1 MSKINLDI
9 LVRKNILEMNSYSS
23 ARDEFNKSDNY
34 IYLDANESS
43 YDNGYNRYPNNKH
56 PELIALISN
65 YKKLNKDELVLC
77 NGTDELIDLVI
88 RVFCEPGKD
97 KIITLNPTYGMYEV
111 SAKINN
117 VNIIKVDLDHDF
129 QIDIEKVK
137 SQFDDLTKIIFI
149 TSPNS
154 PTGNCFNEDSI
165 IEIIKSFNGIVF
177 IDEAYIDY
185 SNNSLIS
192 KVNMYQNLIISQ
204 TFSKALGLAG
214 IRLGVGYSNNTLIS
228 YLKKVKPPYNVNS
241 LTEKKAIENIS
252 SSYLDNSQ
260 IKETILERNKLEK
273 KLENFPFVKKV
284 YPSDSNFLL
293 IKVAN
298 ANNVYKYLLDNG
310 IVVRNRSQIKGCE
323 ECLRI
328 TVGTPKQNNLLINV
342 LKRI

>member
-1 MSKINLDI
+1 MNIKN
-9 LVRKNILEMNSYSS
+9 LVRKNIKDLNPYSS
-23 ARDEFNKSDNY
+23 ARDEFKKSDNY

-43 YDNGYNRYPNNKH
+43 YDNGYNRYPDNKH
-56 PELIALISN
+56 PELISLISN
-65 YKKLNKDELVLC
+65 YKNLNKDEIILC

-111 SAKINN
+111 CAKINN
-117 VNIIKVDLDHDF
+117 VHNVKIDLDHNF

-149 TSPNS
+149 TSPNN
-154 PTGNCFNEDSI
+154 PTGNCFNKDSI
-165 IEIIKSFNGIVF
+165 IEIIESFNGIVF
-177 IDEAYIDY
+177 IDEAYVDY
-185 SNNSLIS
+185 SNNSLLS
-192 KVNMYQNLIISQ
+192 KINVYQNLIISQ
-204 TFSKALGLAG
+204 TFSKAIGLAG
-214 IRLGVGYSNNTLIS
+214 IRLGVGYSKNTLIS

-241 LTEKKAIENIS
+241 LTEKKAIEKIAS
-252 SSYLDNSQ
+252 TCLDNSQ

-273 KLENFPFVKKV
+273 SLEDLPFIKKV

-293 IKVAN
+293 VKVDN
-298 ANNVYKYLLDNG
+298 ANKVYKHLLKNG
-310 IVVRNRSQIKGCE
+310 IVVRNRSQIRGCE

-328 TVGTPKQNNLLINV
+328 TVGTPNQNNLLINV

>member
-1 MSKINLDI
+1 MKIKN
-9 LVRKNILEMNSYSS
+9 LVRKNIEDLIPYSS

-56 PELIALISN
+56 PELITLISN

-117 VNIIKVDLDHDF
+117 VKNVKIDLDHNF

-149 TSPNS
+149 TNPNN
-154 PTGNCFNEDSI
+154 PTGNCFNEDLI
-165 IEIIKSFNGIVF
+165 IEIIESFNGIVF

-192 KVNMYQNLIISQ
+192 KLNIYQNLIISQ

-214 IRLGVGYSNNTLIS
+214 IRLGVGYSNCNLIS
-228 YLKKVKPPYNVNS
+228 YLKKVKPPYNVNL

-252 SSYLDNSQ
+252 STYLNNSQ

-293 IKVAN
+293 VKVSN
-298 ANNVYKYLLDNG
+298 ANNLYKYLLDNG

>member
-1 MSKINLDI
+1 MKIKN
-9 LVRKNILEMNSYSS
+9 LVRKNIEDLIPYSS

-77 NGTDELIDLVI
+77 NGTDELIDLAI
-88 RVFCEPGKD
+88 RVFCEPAKD
-97 KIITLNPTYGMYEV
+97 KIITLTPTYGMYEV

-117 VNIIKVDLDHDF
+117 VNIIKVDLDHNF

-149 TSPNS
+149 TNPNN

-165 IEIIKSFNGIVF
+165 IEIIESFNGIVF

-214 IRLGVGYSNNTLIS
+214 IRLGVGYSNSNLIS

-252 SSYLDNSQ
+252 STYLDNSQ

-293 IKVAN
+293 VKVAN

>member
-1 MSKINLDI
+1 MKIKN
-9 LVRKNILEMNSYSS
+9 LVRKNIEDLIPYSS

-56 PELIALISN
+56 PELITLISN

-117 VNIIKVDLDHDF
+117 VKNVKIDLDHNF

-149 TSPNS
+149 TNPNN
-154 PTGNCFNEDSI
+154 PTGNCFNEDLI
-165 IEIIKSFNGIVF
+165 IEIIESFNGIVF

-192 KVNMYQNLIISQ
+192 KLNIYQNLIISQ

-214 IRLGVGYSNNTLIS
+214 IRLGVGYSNCNLIS
-228 YLKKVKPPYNVNS
+228 YLKKVKPPYNVNL

-252 SSYLDNSQ
+252 STYLNNSQ

-293 IKVAN
+293 VKVAN
-298 ANNVYKYLLDNG
+298 ANNVYKFLLDNG

-328 TVGTPKQNNLLINV
+328 TVGTPKQNKLLINV

>member
-1 MSKINLDI
+1 MKIKN
-9 LVRKNILEMNSYSS
+9 LVRKNIEDLIPYSS

-56 PELIALISN
+56 PELITLISN

-117 VNIIKVDLDHDF
+117 VKNVKIDLDHNF

-149 TSPNS
+149 TNPNN
-154 PTGNCFNEDSI
+154 PTGNCFNEDLI
-165 IEIIKSFNGIVF
+165 IEIIESFNGIVF

-192 KVNMYQNLIISQ
+192 KLNIYQNLIISQ

-228 YLKKVKPPYNVNS
+228 YIKKVKPPYNVNL

-252 SSYLDNSQ
+252 STYLDNSQ

-293 IKVAN
+293 VKVSN
-298 ANNVYKYLLDNG
+298 ANILYKYLLDNG

>member
-1 MSKINLDI
+1 MKIKN
-9 LVRKNILEMNSYSS
+9 LVRKNIEDLIPYSS

-97 KIITLNPTYGMYEV
+97 KIITLNPTYGMYDV

-117 VNIIKVDLDHDF
+117 VKNVKIDLDHNF

-149 TSPNS
+149 TNPNN
-154 PTGNCFNEDSI
+154 PTGNCFNEDTI
-165 IEIIKSFNGIVF
+165 IEIIESFSGIVF

-228 YLKKVKPPYNVNS
+228 YIKKVKPPYNVNL

-252 SSYLDNSQ
+252 STYLDNSQ

-293 IKVAN
+293 VKVAN
-298 ANNVYKYLLDNG
+298 ADNVYKFLLANG

-328 TVGTPKQNNLLINV
+328 TIGTPKQNNLLINV

>member
-1 MSKINLDI
+1 MKIKN
-9 LVRKNILEMNSYSS
+9 LVRKNIEDLIPYSS

-117 VNIIKVDLDHDF
+117 VKNVKIDLDHNF

-149 TSPNS
+149 TNPNN

-165 IEIIKSFNGIVF
+165 IEIIESFNGIVF

-228 YLKKVKPPYNVNS
+228 YIKKVKPPYNVNL

-252 SSYLDNSQ
+252 STYLDNSQ

-293 IKVAN
+293 VKVAN
-298 ANNVYKYLLDNG
+298 ADNVYKFLLDNG

-328 TVGTPKQNNLLINV
+328 TIGTPKQNNLLINV

>member
-1 MSKINLDI
+1 MKIKN
-9 LVRKNILEMNSYSS
+9 LVRKNIEDLIPYSS

-43 YDNGYNRYPNNKH
+43 YDNGYNRYPDNKH
-56 PELIALISN
+56 PELITLISN

-117 VNIIKVDLDHDF
+117 VNLVKVDLDHNF

-149 TSPNS
+149 TNPNN

-165 IEIIKSFNGIVF
+165 IEIIESFNGIVF

-192 KVNMYQNLIISQ
+192 KVNIYQNLLISQ

-214 IRLGVGYSNNTLIS
+214 IRLGVGYSNSNLIS
-228 YLKKVKPPYNVNS
+228 YLKKVKPPYNINL

-252 SSYLDNSQ
+252 STYLDNLQ

-293 IKVAN
+293 VKVAN
-298 ANNVYKYLLDNG
+298 ANNVYKFLLDNG

>member
-1 MSKINLDI
+1 MKIKN
-9 LVRKNILEMNSYSS
+9 LVRKNIEDLIPYSS

-43 YDNGYNRYPNNKH
+43 YDNGYYRYPNNKH

-117 VNIIKVDLDHDF
+117 VKNVKIDLDHNF

-149 TSPNS
+149 TNPNN
-154 PTGNCFNEDSI
+154 PTGNCFNEDLI
-165 IEIIKSFNGIVF
+165 IEIIESFNGIVF

-192 KVNMYQNLIISQ
+192 KLNIYQNLIISQ

-214 IRLGVGYSNNTLIS
+214 IRLGVGYSNCNLIS
-228 YLKKVKPPYNVNS
+228 YLKKVKPPYNVNL

-252 SSYLDNSQ
+252 STYLDNSQ

-293 IKVAN
+293 VKVIN
-298 ANNVYKYLLDNG
+298 ANNVYKFLLDNG

>member
-1 MSKINLDI
+1 MKIKN
-9 LVRKNILEMNSYSS
+9 LVRKNIEDLIPYSS

-56 PELIALISN
+56 PELITLISN

-117 VNIIKVDLDHDF
+117 VKNVKIDLDHNF

-149 TSPNS
+149 TNPNN

-192 KVNMYQNLIISQ
+192 KLNVYQNLIISQ

-214 IRLGVGYSNNTLIS
+214 IRLGVGYSNCNLIS
-228 YLKKVKPPYNVNS
+228 YLKKVKPPYNVNL

-252 SSYLDNSQ
+252 STYLNNSQ

-293 IKVAN
+293 VKVAN

>member
-1 MSKINLDI
+1 MKIKN
-9 LVRKNILEMNSYSS
+9 LVRKNIEDLIPYSS

-43 YDNGYNRYPNNKH
+43 YDNGYNRYPDNNH

-77 NGTDELIDLVI
+77 NGTDELIDFVI

-117 VNIIKVDLDHDF
+117 VKNVKIDLDHNF

-149 TSPNS
+149 TNPNN

-165 IEIIKSFNGIVF
+165 IEIIESFNGIVF

-214 IRLGVGYSNNTLIS
+214 IRLGVGYSNSNLIS
-228 YLKKVKPPYNVNS
+228 YLKKVKPPYNINL

-252 SSYLDNSQ
+252 STYLDNLQ

-273 KLENFPFVKKV
+273 KLENLPFVKKV

-293 IKVAN
+293 VKVVN
-298 ANNVYKYLLDNG
+298 ANNVYKYLIDNG

>member
-1 MSKINLDI
+1 MKIKN
-9 LVRKNILEMNSYSS
+9 LVRKNIEDLIPYSS

-43 YDNGYNRYPNNKH
+43 YDNGYNRYPDNKH

-117 VNIIKVDLDHDF
+117 VNIVKVDLDHNF

-149 TSPNS
+149 TNPNN

-228 YLKKVKPPYNVNS
+228 YIKKVKPPYNVNL

-252 SSYLDNSQ
+252 STYLDNSQ
-260 IKETILERNKLEK
+260 IKETIFERNKLEK

-293 IKVAN
+293 VKVAN
-298 ANNVYKYLLDNG
+298 ADNVYKFLLDNG
-310 IVVRNRSQIKGCE
+310 IVVRNRSKIKGCE

-328 TVGTPKQNNLLINV
+328 TIGTPKQNNLLINV

>member
-1 MSKINLDI
+1 MKIKN
-9 LVRKNILEMNSYSS
+9 LVRKNIEDLIPYSS

-56 PELIALISN
+56 PELITLISN

-117 VNIIKVDLDHDF
+117 VNNVKIDLDHNF

-149 TSPNS
+149 TNPNN

-165 IEIIKSFNGIVF
+165 IEIIESFNGIVF

-192 KVNMYQNLIISQ
+192 KLNMYQNLIISQ

-214 IRLGVGYSNNTLIS
+214 IRLGVGYSNSNLIS
-228 YLKKVKPPYNVNS
+228 YLKKVKPPYNVNL

-252 SSYLDNSQ
+252 STYLNNSQ

-293 IKVAN
+293 VKVAN
-298 ANNVYKYLLDNG
+298 ANNVYKYLLDNS

>member
-1 MSKINLDI
+1 MKIKN
-9 LVRKNILEMNSYSS
+9 LVRKNIEDLIPYSS

-117 VNIIKVDLDHDF
+117 VKNVKIDLDHNF

-149 TSPNS
+149 TNPNN

-165 IEIIKSFNGIVF
+165 IEIIESFNGIVF

-185 SNNSLIS
+185 SDNSLIS
-192 KVNMYQNLIISQ
+192 KLNMYQNLIISQ

-228 YLKKVKPPYNVNS
+228 YIKKVKPPYNVNL

-252 SSYLDNSQ
+252 STYLDNSQ

-293 IKVAN
+293 VKVSN
-298 ANNVYKYLLDNG
+298 ANNLYKYLLDNG

>member
-1 MSKINLDI
+1 MNIKN
-9 LVRKNILEMNSYSS
+9 LVRKNIEDLNPYSS
-23 ARDEFNKSDNY
+23 ARDEFKKSDNY

-43 YDNGYNRYPNNKH
+43 YDNGYNRYPDNKH
-56 PELIALISN
+56 QELISLISKYRN
-65 YKKLNKDELVLC
+65 INKDEIVLC

-117 VNIIKVDLDHDF
+117 VNNVKIDLDHNF
-129 QIDIEKVK
+129 QIDIKKVK

-149 TSPNS
+149 TSPNN
-154 PTGNCFNEDSI
+154 PTGNCFNKDSI
-165 IEIIKSFNGIVF
+165 IEIIESFNGIVF
-177 IDEAYIDY
+177 IDEAYVDY
-185 SNNSLIS
+185 SNNSLLS
-192 KVNMYQNLIISQ
+192 KINVYQNLIISQ
-204 TFSKALGLAG
+204 TFSKAMGLAG

-241 LTEKKAIENIS
+241 LTEKKAIENIA
-252 SSYLDNSQ
+252 SSYLDKSQ

-273 KLENFPFVKKV
+273 SLEDLPFIKKV

-293 IKVAN
+293 VKVDN
-298 ANNVYKYLLDNG
+298 ANKVYKHLLKNG

-328 TVGTPKQNNLLINV
+328 TVGTPIQNNLLINV

>member
-1 MSKINLDI
+1 MKIKN
-9 LVRKNILEMNSYSS
+9 LVRKNIEDLIPYSS

-56 PELIALISN
+56 PELITLISN

-97 KIITLNPTYGMYEV
+97 KIITLTPTYGMYEV
-111 SAKINN
+111 SAEINN
-117 VNIIKVDLDHDF
+117 VNIVKVDLDHNF

-149 TSPNS
+149 TNPNN

-165 IEIIKSFNGIVF
+165 IEIIESFNGIVF

-192 KVNMYQNLIISQ
+192 KLNMYQNLIISQ

-214 IRLGVGYSNNTLIS
+214 IRLGVGYSNSNLIS

-252 SSYLDNSQ
+252 STYLDNSQ

-293 IKVAN
+293 VKVAN

>member
-1 MSKINLDI
+1 MKIKN
-9 LVRKNILEMNSYSS
+9 LVRKNIEDLIPYSS

-117 VNIIKVDLDHDF
+117 VKNVKIDLDHNF

-149 TSPNS
+149 TNPNN
-154 PTGNCFNEDSI
+154 PTGNCFNEDLI
-165 IEIIKSFNGIVF
+165 IEIIESFNGIVF

-192 KVNMYQNLIISQ
+192 KLNIYQNLIISQ

-214 IRLGVGYSNNTLIS
+214 IRLGVGYSNCNLIS
-228 YLKKVKPPYNVNS
+228 YLKKVKPPYNVNL

-252 SSYLDNSQ
+252 STYLNNSQ

-293 IKVAN
+293 VKVSN
-298 ANNVYKYLLDNG
+298 ANNLYKYLLDNG

>member
-1 MSKINLDI
+1 MKIKN
-9 LVRKNILEMNSYSS
+9 LVRKNIEDLIPYSS

-56 PELIALISN
+56 PELITLISN

-117 VNIIKVDLDHDF
+117 VKNVKIDLDHNF

-149 TSPNS
+149 TNPNN

-165 IEIIKSFNGIVF
+165 IEIIESFNGIVF

-192 KVNMYQNLIISQ
+192 KLNMYQNLIISQ

-214 IRLGVGYSNNTLIS
+214 IRLGVGYSNCNLIS
-228 YLKKVKPPYNVNS
+228 YLKKVKPPYNVNL

-252 SSYLDNSQ
+252 STYLDNSQ
-260 IKETILERNKLEK
+260 IKETIHERNKLEK

-293 IKVAN
+293 VKVAN

>member
-1 MSKINLDI
+1 MKIKN
-9 LVRKNILEMNSYSS
+9 LVRKNIEDLIPYSS
-23 ARDEFNKSDNY
+23 ARDEFNKSDEY

-56 PELIALISN
+56 PELITLISN

-117 VNIIKVDLDHDF
+117 VKNVKIDLDYNF

-149 TSPNS
+149 TNPNN

-165 IEIIKSFNGIVF
+165 IEIIESFNGIVF

-214 IRLGVGYSNNTLIS
+214 IRLGVGYSNSNLIS
-228 YLKKVKPPYNVNS
+228 YLKKVKPPYNVNL

-252 SSYLDNSQ
+252 YTYLNNSQ

-293 IKVAN
+293 VKVSN

>member
-1 MSKINLDI
+1 MKIKN
-9 LVRKNILEMNSYSS
+9 LVRKNIEDLIPYSS

-56 PELIALISN
+56 PELITLISN

-117 VNIIKVDLDHDF
+117 VNIVKVDLDHNF

-149 TSPNS
+149 TNPNN

-165 IEIIKSFNGIVF
+165 IEIIESFNGIVF

-214 IRLGVGYSNNTLIS
+214 IRLGVGYSNSNLIS
-228 YLKKVKPPYNVNS
+228 YLKKVKPPYNVNL

-252 SSYLDNSQ
+252 STYLDNSQ

-293 IKVAN
+293 VKVAN
-298 ANNVYKYLLDNG
+298 ANNVYKFLLDNG

>member
-1 MSKINLDI
+1 MKIKN
-9 LVRKNILEMNSYSS
+9 LVRKNIEDLIPYSS

-117 VNIIKVDLDHDF
+117 VKNVKIDLDHNF

-149 TSPNS
+149 TNPNN

-214 IRLGVGYSNNTLIS
+214 IRLGVGYSNSNLIS
-228 YLKKVKPPYNVNS
+228 YLKKVKPPYNVNL

-252 SSYLDNSQ
+252 STYLDNSQ

-293 IKVAN
+293 VKVAN
-298 ANNVYKYLLDNG
+298 ANNVYKFLLDNG

>member
-1 MSKINLDI
+1 MKIKN
-9 LVRKNILEMNSYSS
+9 LVRKNIEDLIPYSS

-43 YDNGYNRYPNNKH
+43 YDNGYNRYPDNKH

-77 NGTDELIDLVI
+77 NGTDELIDFVI

-117 VNIIKVDLDHDF
+117 VNIVKVDLDHNF

-149 TSPNS
+149 TNPNN

-165 IEIIKSFNGIVF
+165 IEIIESFNGIVF

-214 IRLGVGYSNNTLIS
+214 IRLGVGYSNSNLIS
-228 YLKKVKPPYNVNS
+228 YLKKVKPPYNINL
-241 LTEKKAIENIS
+241 LTEKKAIEKIS
-252 SSYLDNSQ
+252 STYLDNLQ

-273 KLENFPFVKKV
+273 KLENLPFVKKV

-293 IKVAN
+293 VKVVN
-298 ANNVYKYLLDNG
+298 ANNVYKYLIDNG

>member
-1 MSKINLDI
+1 MKIKN
-9 LVRKNILEMNSYSS
+9 LVRKNIEDLIPYSS

-117 VNIIKVDLDHDF
+117 VKNVKIDLDHNF

-149 TSPNS
+149 TNPNN

-165 IEIIKSFNGIVF
+165 IEIIESFNGIVF

-192 KVNMYQNLIISQ
+192 KLNMYQNLIISQ

-214 IRLGVGYSNNTLIS
+214 IRLGVGYSNSNLIS
-228 YLKKVKPPYNVNS
+228 YLKKVKPPYNVNL

-252 SSYLDNSQ
+252 STYLDNSQ

-293 IKVAN
+293 VKVSN
-298 ANNVYKYLLDNG
+298 ANNLYKYLLDNG

>member
-1 MSKINLDI
+1 MKIKN
-9 LVRKNILEMNSYSS
+9 LVRKNIEDLIPYSS

-117 VNIIKVDLDHDF
+117 VKNVKIDLDHNF

-149 TSPNS
+149 TNPNN

-165 IEIIKSFNGIVF
+165 IEIIESFNGIVF

-192 KVNMYQNLIISQ
+192 KLNMYQNLIISQ

-252 SSYLDNSQ
+252 STYLDNSQ

-293 IKVAN
+293 VKVAN

>member
-1 MSKINLDI
+1 MKIKN
-9 LVRKNILEMNSYSS
+9 LVRKNIEDLIPYSS

-97 KIITLNPTYGMYEV
+97 KVITLTPTYGMYEV
-111 SAKINN
+111 SAEINN
-117 VNIIKVDLDHDF
+117 VNIIKVDLDHNF

-149 TSPNS
+149 TNPNN

-165 IEIIKSFNGIVF
+165 IEIIESFNGIVF

-192 KVNMYQNLIISQ
+192 KLNMYQNLIISQ

-214 IRLGVGYSNNTLIS
+214 IRLGVGYSNSNLIS
-228 YLKKVKPPYNVNS
+228 YLKKVKPPYNINS

-252 SSYLDNSQ
+252 STYIDKSQ
-260 IKETILERNKLEK
+260 IKETILERNKLKK

-293 IKVAN
+293 VKVAN
-298 ANNVYKYLLDNG
+298 ANNVYKYLLDNS

>member
-1 MSKINLDI
+1 MKIKN
-9 LVRKNILEMNSYSS
+9 LVRKNIEDLIPYSS

-56 PELIALISN
+56 PELITLISN

-77 NGTDELIDLVI
+77 NGTDELIDFVI

-117 VNIIKVDLDHDF
+117 VKNVKIDLDHNF

-149 TSPNS
+149 TNPNN

-165 IEIIKSFNGIVF
+165 IEIIESFNGIVF

-192 KVNMYQNLIISQ
+192 KLNIYQNLIISQ

-214 IRLGVGYSNNTLIS
+214 IRLGVGYSNSNLIS
-228 YLKKVKPPYNVNS
+228 YLKKVKPPYNVNL

-252 SSYLDNSQ
+252 STYLNNSQ

-293 IKVAN
+293 VKVTN
-298 ANNVYKYLLDNG
+298 ANNVYKFLLDNG

>member
-1 MSKINLDI
+1 MKIKN
-9 LVRKNILEMNSYSS
+9 LVRKNIEDLIPYSS

-56 PELIALISN
+56 PELITLISN

-117 VNIIKVDLDHDF
+117 VKNVKIDLDHNF

-149 TSPNS
+149 TNPNN
-154 PTGNCFNEDSI
+154 PTGNCFNEDLI
-165 IEIIKSFNGIVF
+165 IEIIESFNGIVF

-192 KVNMYQNLIISQ
+192 KLNIYQNLIISQ

-214 IRLGVGYSNNTLIS
+214 IRLGVGYSNCNLIS
-228 YLKKVKPPYNVNS
+228 YLKKVKPPYNVNL

-252 SSYLDNSQ
+252 STYLDNSQ

-293 IKVAN
+293 VKVAN
-298 ANNVYKYLLDNG
+298 ADNVYKFLLDNG

-328 TVGTPKQNNLLINV
+328 TIGTPKQNNLLINV

>member
-1 MSKINLDI
+1 MKIKN
-9 LVRKNILEMNSYSS
+9 LVRKNIEDLIPYSS

-117 VNIIKVDLDHDF
+117 VKNVKIDLDHNF

-149 TSPNS
+149 TNPNN

-165 IEIIKSFNGIVF
+165 IEIIESFNGIVF

-228 YLKKVKPPYNVNS
+228 YLKKVKPPYNVNL

-252 SSYLDNSQ
+252 STYLDNSQ
-260 IKETILERNKLEK
+260 IKETILERNKLKK

-293 IKVAN
+293 VKVAN

>member
-1 MSKINLDI
+1 MKIKN
-9 LVRKNILEMNSYSS
+9 LVRKNIEDLIPYSS

-56 PELIALISN
+56 PELITLISN

-117 VNIIKVDLDHDF
+117 VKNVKIDLDHNF

-149 TSPNS
+149 TNPNN

-165 IEIIKSFNGIVF
+165 IEIIESFNGIVF

-214 IRLGVGYSNNTLIS
+214 IRLGVGYSNSNLTS
-228 YLKKVKPPYNVNS
+228 YLKKVKPPYNINL

-252 SSYLDNSQ
+252 STYLDNLQ

-273 KLENFPFVKKV
+273 KLENLPFVKKV

-293 IKVAN
+293 VKVVN
-298 ANNVYKYLLDNG
+298 ANNVYKYLIDNG

>member
-1 MSKINLDI
+1 MKIKN
-9 LVRKNILEMNSYSS
+9 LVRKNIEDLIPYSS

-117 VNIIKVDLDHDF
+117 VKNVKIDLDHNF

-149 TSPNS
+149 TNPNN

-165 IEIIKSFNGIVF
+165 IEIIESFNGIVF

-228 YLKKVKPPYNVNS
+228 YIKKVKPPYNVNL

-252 SSYLDNSQ
+252 STYLNNSQ

-293 IKVAN
+293 VKVSN
-298 ANNVYKYLLDNG
+298 ANNLYKYLLDNG

>member
-1 MSKINLDI
+1 MKIKN
-9 LVRKNILEMNSYSS
+9 LVRKNIEDLIPYSS

-56 PELIALISN
+56 PELITLISN

-117 VNIIKVDLDHDF
+117 VKNVKIDLDHNF

-149 TSPNS
+149 TNPNN
-154 PTGNCFNEDSI
+154 PTGNCFNEDLI
-165 IEIIKSFNGIVF
+165 IEIIESFNGIVF

-192 KVNMYQNLIISQ
+192 KLNIYQNLIISQ

-214 IRLGVGYSNNTLIS
+214 IRLGVGYSNCNLIS
-228 YLKKVKPPYNVNS
+228 YLKKVKPPYNVNL

-252 SSYLDNSQ
+252 STYLNNSQ

-293 IKVAN
+293 VKVSN
-298 ANNVYKYLLDNG
+298 ANNLYKYLLHNG

-342 LKRI
+342 LKQI

>member
-1 MSKINLDI
+1 MKIKN
-9 LVRKNILEMNSYSS
+9 LVRKNIEDLIPYSS

-56 PELIALISN
+56 PELITLISN

-117 VNIIKVDLDHDF
+117 VKNVKIDLDHNF

-149 TSPNS
+149 TNPNN

-165 IEIIKSFNGIVF
+165 IEIIESFNGIVF

-228 YLKKVKPPYNVNS
+228 YIKKVKPPYNVNL

-252 SSYLDNSQ
+252 STYLDNSQ

-293 IKVAN
+293 VKVAN
-298 ANNVYKYLLDNG
+298 ADNVYKFLLDNG

>member
-1 MSKINLDI
+1 MKIKN
-9 LVRKNILEMNSYSS
+9 LVRKNIEDLIPYSS

-43 YDNGYNRYPNNKH
+43 YENGYNRYPNNKH

-117 VNIIKVDLDHDF
+117 VKNVKIDLDHNF

-137 SQFDDLTKIIFI
+137 SKFDDLTKIIFI
-149 TSPNS
+149 TNPNN

-228 YLKKVKPPYNVNS
+228 YIKKVKPPYNVNL

-252 SSYLDNSQ
+252 STYLDNSQ

-293 IKVAN
+293 VKVAN

>member
-1 MSKINLDI
+1 MKIKN
-9 LVRKNILEMNSYSS
+9 LVRKNIEDLIPYSS

-56 PELIALISN
+56 PELITLISN

-117 VNIIKVDLDHDF
+117 VKNVKIDLDHNF

-149 TSPNS
+149 TNPNN

-165 IEIIKSFNGIVF
+165 IEIIESFNGIVF

-192 KVNMYQNLIISQ
+192 KLNMYQNLIISQ

-214 IRLGVGYSNNTLIS
+214 IRLGVGYSNSNLIS

-252 SSYLDNSQ
+252 STYLNNSQ

-293 IKVAN
+293 VKVSN
-298 ANNVYKYLLDNG
+298 ANNLYKYLLDNG

>member
-1 MSKINLDI
+1 MKIKN
-9 LVRKNILEMNSYSS
+9 LVRKNIEDLIPYSS

-56 PELIALISN
+56 PELITLISN

-117 VNIIKVDLDHDF
+117 VKNVKIDLDHNF

-149 TSPNS
+149 TNPNN

-165 IEIIKSFNGIVF
+165 IEIIESFNGIVF

-214 IRLGVGYSNNTLIS
+214 IRLGVGYSNSNLIS
-228 YLKKVKPPYNVNS
+228 YLKKVKPPYNVNL

-252 SSYLDNSQ
+252 STYLDNSQ

-293 IKVAN
+293 VKVAN
-298 ANNVYKYLLDNG
+298 ANNVYKFLLDNG

>member
-1 MSKINLDI
+1 MKIKN
-9 LVRKNILEMNSYSS
+9 LVRKNIEDLIPYSS

-56 PELIALISN
+56 PELITLISN

-117 VNIIKVDLDHDF
+117 VKNVKIDLDHNF

-149 TSPNS
+149 TNPNN

-165 IEIIKSFNGIVF
+165 IEIIESFNGIVF

-192 KVNMYQNLIISQ
+192 KLNMYQNLIISQ

-214 IRLGVGYSNNTLIS
+214 IRLGVGYSNSNLIS

-252 SSYLDNSQ
+252 STYLNNSQ

-293 IKVAN
+293 VKVAN

>member
-1 MSKINLDI
+1 MKIKN
-9 LVRKNILEMNSYSS
+9 LVRKNIEDLIPYSS
-23 ARDEFNKSDNY
+23 ARDEFIKSDNY

-56 PELIALISN
+56 PELITLISN

-117 VNIIKVDLDHDF
+117 VKNVKIDLDHNF

-149 TSPNS
+149 TNPNN
-154 PTGNCFNEDSI
+154 PTGNCFNEDLI
-165 IEIIKSFNGIVF
+165 IEIIESFNGIVF

-214 IRLGVGYSNNTLIS
+214 IRLGVGYSNSNVIS
-228 YLKKVKPPYNVNS
+228 YLKKVKPPYNVNL

-252 SSYLDNSQ
+252 STYLDNSQ

-293 IKVAN
+293 VKVAN

>member
-1 MSKINLDI
+1 MKIKN
-9 LVRKNILEMNSYSS
+9 LVRKNIEDLIPYSS

-56 PELIALISN
+56 PELITLISN

-117 VNIIKVDLDHDF
+117 VKNVKIDLDHNF

-149 TSPNS
+149 TNPNN

-165 IEIIKSFNGIVF
+165 IEIIESFNGIVF

-192 KVNMYQNLIISQ
+192 KLNMYQNLIISQ

-214 IRLGVGYSNNTLIS
+214 IRLGVGYSNCNLIS
-228 YLKKVKPPYNVNS
+228 YLKKVKPPYNVNL

-252 SSYLDNSQ
+252 STYLDNSQ

-293 IKVAN
+293 VKVAN

>member
-1 MSKINLDI
+1 MKIKN
-9 LVRKNILEMNSYSS
+9 LVRKNIEDLIPYSS

-97 KIITLNPTYGMYEV
+97 KIITLTPTYGMYEV

-117 VNIIKVDLDHDF
+117 VNIIKVDLDHNF
-129 QIDIEKVK
+129 QIDVEKVK

-149 TSPNS
+149 TNPNN
-154 PTGNCFNEDSI
+154 PTGNCFNEDLI
-165 IEIIKSFNGIVF
+165 IEIIESFNGIVF

-192 KVNMYQNLIISQ
+192 KLNMYQNLIISQ

-214 IRLGVGYSNNTLIS
+214 IRLGVGYSNSNLIS

-252 SSYLDNSQ
+252 STYLNNSQ

-293 IKVAN
+293 VKVAN
-298 ANNVYKYLLDNG
+298 ADNVYKYLLDNG